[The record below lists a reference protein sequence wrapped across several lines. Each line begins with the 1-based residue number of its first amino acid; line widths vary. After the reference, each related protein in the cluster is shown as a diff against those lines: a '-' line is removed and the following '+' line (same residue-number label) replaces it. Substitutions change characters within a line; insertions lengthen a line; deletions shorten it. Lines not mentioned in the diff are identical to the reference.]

1 MLAMVDTNAEDWI
14 QMLMIQIQ
22 SIQKPSIHILLIVLD
37 KTINR
42 NADGTNLYVNICIR
56 MENR

>member
-1 MLAMVDTNAEDWI
+1 MLWMVDTNAEDWI

-22 SIQKPSIHILLIVLD
+22 LIQKPLIHILLIVLD
-37 KTINR
+37 KTIDR

-56 MENR
+56 LENR

>member
-22 SIQKPSIHILLIVLD
+22 LIQKPLIHILLIVLD
-37 KTINR
+37 ETIDR
-42 NADGTNLYVNICIR
+42 NADGTNLYVNIYV
-56 MENR
+56 